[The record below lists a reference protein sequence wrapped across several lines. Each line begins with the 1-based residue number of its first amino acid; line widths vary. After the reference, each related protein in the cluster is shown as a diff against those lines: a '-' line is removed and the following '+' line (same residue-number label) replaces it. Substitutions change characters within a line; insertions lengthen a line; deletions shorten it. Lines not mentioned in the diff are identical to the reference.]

1 QLFLAKKDGGAGAWL
16 TEKDVKEGVS
26 DRDTSDL
33 ELLDVAG
40 APLNV
45 VGLSEE
51 DVRFQV
57 TKEVVKAGKVPVHVL
72 VVVPT
77 GIDITIGGDGNADS
91 VLELKHYQKR
101 GVQIQSN
108 CKEYCE
114 RILDKIDSLYQ
125 LDGVLPF
132 ICVEGSSGMGKSQL
146 AFALGGRRRWFYWPA
161 TSVGVDSQRLYS
173 NFTSIA
179 DRFDEVTRKDKVLEK
194 YKVNILNCASTV
206 YSHDK
211 LWIYGFILALLKYYD
226 KLEDDRDAGM
236 IRFEKNVSLH
246 VDMCDRDT
254 VAAFLKKLKDEDKA
268 VPFFMLDELTAN
280 THHDDQGEK
289 FAAFQRNV
297 FRACGLVLVVMGTDA
312 KIANLIH
319 QAGGSS
325 GDQHFWMTVI
335 SRFPPYQPISFV
347 DEAKQ
352 AAWERIQNQYP
363 VLNDIVVNSR
373 GRFARYF
380 VDRAA
385 EYALK
390 TPVTVDLCDLLDDAF
405 CHVLVKVQESKR
417 FMSKQGGR
425 NAQMMAMSY
434 TNADPCE
441 TSPPQAKRRKIDV
454 GIKSM
459 HLHFANLVDSQH
471 TDVNVSQGVLVVN
484 NKQWL
489 PLCRFPTTAEDVLLY
504 LAVLGGKTYSGYYDV
519 LSDKHYSVWNM
530 FSLWKRGPGYNMGE
544 NTQAVSN
551 DFKYYENMVAHM
563 IFCASRRNGV
573 RGILFEDFFPWLL
586 GEFQEQV
593 THPTKLMMDE
603 EEMAFSGLLD
613 GYNELAQLPGKNV
626 PFLAPPNAEWPPYI
640 LGADWGC
647 FGHLDRLKNEE
658 RSDIS
663 VREVS
668 SDTPLFFC
676 ECKYWHKKVDSRAMK
691 GIIKGL
697 ETVQEDKWKIVFVFC
712 VGLTNFRKGSWA
724 HGSIGC
730 VRIDCRSGDVKWV
743 VQPDE
748 GHRKKLVVV
757 METGPVQI
765 ETHMSGRN
773 SAA

>member
-1 QLFLAKKDGGAGAWL
+1 MKAIKAEKPNKIQGDAKDLQLFLAKKDGGAGAWL

-40 APLNV
+40 APLNL

-125 LDGVLPF
+125 PDGVLPF
-132 ICVEGSSGMGKSQL
+132 ICVEGSLGMGKSQL

-179 DRFDEVTRKDKVLEK
+179 DRFDEVTKKDKVSEK
-194 YKVNILNCASTV
+194 YIVNILNCASTV

-254 VAAFLKKLKDEDKA
+254 VAAFKKKLKDEDKA
-268 VPFFMLDELTAN
+268 VPFFMMDKLTAN
-280 THHDDQGEK
+280 THHDDQGK
-289 FAAFQRNV
+289 KIAAFQRNV

-312 KIANLIH
+312 KIGNLIH
-319 QAGGSS
+319 Q
-325 GDQHFWMTVI
+325 
-335 SRFPPYQPISFV
+335 
-347 DEAKQ
+347 
-352 AAWERIQNQYP
+352 
-363 VLNDIVVNSR
+363 
-373 GRFARYF
+373 
-380 VDRAA
+380 
-385 EYALK
+385 
-390 TPVTVDLCDLLDDAF
+390 
-405 CHVLVKVQESKR
+405 
-417 FMSKQGGR
+417 
-425 NAQMMAMSY
+425 
-434 TNADPCE
+434 
-441 TSPPQAKRRKIDV
+441 
-454 GIKSM
+454 
-459 HLHFANLVDSQH
+459 
-471 TDVNVSQGVLVVN
+471 
-484 NKQWL
+484 
-489 PLCRFPTTAEDVLLY
+489 
-504 LAVLGGKTYSGYYDV
+504 
-519 LSDKHYSVWNM
+519 
-530 FSLWKRGPGYNMGE
+530 
-544 NTQAVSN
+544 
-551 DFKYYENMVAHM
+551 
-563 IFCASRRNGV
+563 NGV
-573 RGILFEDFFPWLL
+573 RGILFEAFFPWLL

-658 RSDIS
+658 RGDIS

-691 GIIKGL
+691 GIMKGL

-757 METGPVQI
+757 METGPVKI

>member
-1 QLFLAKKDGGAGAWL
+1 MKAIKAEKPNKIQGDAKDLQLFLAKKDGGAGAWL

-40 APLNV
+40 APLNL

-125 LDGVLPF
+125 PDGVLPF
-132 ICVEGSSGMGKSQL
+132 ICVEGSLGMGKSQL

-179 DRFDEVTRKDKVLEK
+179 DRFDEVTKKDKVSEK
-194 YKVNILNCASTV
+194 YIVNILNCASTV

-246 VDMCDRDT
+246 VD
-254 VAAFLKKLKDEDKA
+254 
-268 VPFFMLDELTAN
+268 
-280 THHDDQGEK
+280 
-289 FAAFQRNV
+289 
-297 FRACGLVLVVMGTDA
+297 
-312 KIANLIH
+312 I
-319 QAGGSS
+319 
-325 GDQHFWMTVI
+325 
-335 SRFPPYQPISFV
+335 
-347 DEAKQ
+347 
-352 AAWERIQNQYP
+352 
-363 VLNDIVVNSR
+363 
-373 GRFARYF
+373 
-380 VDRAA
+380 
-385 EYALK
+385 
-390 TPVTVDLCDLLDDAF
+390 
-405 CHVLVKVQESKR
+405 
-417 FMSKQGGR
+417 
-425 NAQMMAMSY
+425 
-434 TNADPCE
+434 
-441 TSPPQAKRRKIDV
+441 
-454 GIKSM
+454 
-459 HLHFANLVDSQH
+459 
-471 TDVNVSQGVLVVN
+471 
-484 NKQWL
+484 
-489 PLCRFPTTAEDVLLY
+489 
-504 LAVLGGKTYSGYYDV
+504 
-519 LSDKHYSVWNM
+519 
-530 FSLWKRGPGYNMGE
+530 GPGYTMGE

-573 RGILFEDFFPWLL
+573 RGILFEAFFPWLL

-658 RSDIS
+658 RGDIS

-691 GIIKGL
+691 GIMKGL

-757 METGPVQI
+757 METGPVKI